1 MYILNNVGVVD
12 GVGDGGGGGEYENR
26 SHCNNNKHGY
36 EIQLLYYKIYVDGYQ
51 FLVQA
56 ILVYVLKHKDHIAS
70 FVSCSIIA
78 LLNRVKRP
86 CLVIGN
92 NI

>member
-1 MYILNNVGVVD
+1 MEGEGV
-12 GVGDGGGGGEYENR
+12 
-26 SHCNNNKHGY
+26 SM
-36 EIQLLYYKIYVDGYQ
+36 KIAHIVIITNMAMKFNCYTIKYTLTDINFSCRQ
-51 FLVQA
+51 FSSVF
-56 ILVYVLKHKDHIAS
+56 LKHKDHIAS